1 MKAIVAKEHVEG
13 DWLSTGSAA
22 AFEFAVLACFCVLVN
37 RLYAE
42 WPAWPLLDHVGGSG
56 IEGGPAMG
64 TCGVAGIDLAP
75 TLGAEQ
81 GQFGAAGWTVGVALT
96 HCRTTVRA
104 EGLAA
109 GGAFGCAGRY
119 GGATTGAGH
128 A

>member
-75 TLGAEQ
+75 
-81 GQFGAAGWTVGVALT
+81 
-96 HCRTTVRA
+96 
-104 EGLAA
+104 
-109 GGAFGCAGRY
+109 
-119 GGATTGAGH
+119 
-128 A
+128 